1 MAANVRGV
9 TVYPGQPAG
18 PQRKTLLWLAI
29 ACFVAGLALTGLF
42 VNRVV
47 HTLPQEPQWADSGT
61 VHLDQVGLTV
71 YSSIPVL
78 RAPCDVRDDNGA
90 VLELVP
96 PAQAETLT
104 VDNDVWYV
112 VARSRD
118 RVPPGDYIATCTDKE
133 TSAVYALGARS
144 TPTGFAY
151 AVLAAIASFLVGT
164 VLAIV
169 FLILFFVRRRTA
181 APTAPPSGPQPPA
194 TFPGY
199 SPEGG

>member
-1 MAANVRGV
+1 M
-9 TVYPGQPAG
+9 TVYPGQAAG
-18 PQRKTLLWLAI
+18 PSRKTLLRLAI

-61 VHLDQVGLTV
+61 IHLDQVGLTV

-104 VDNDVWYV
+104 VDNDTWYV

-133 TSAVYALGARS
+133 TSAVYALGPRS

-164 VLAIV
+164 ALAVV
-169 FLILFFVRRRTA
+169 FLILSFIRRRNQSS
-181 APTAPPSGPQPPA
+181 TAPPSGPQPPTA
-194 TFPGY
+194 FPSY

>member
-1 MAANVRGV
+1 M
-9 TVYPGQPAG
+9 TVYPGQPIR
-18 PQRKTLLWLAI
+18 QLRSKTLLWAAI

-42 VNRVV
+42 ANRAV
-47 HTLPQEPQWADSGT
+47 HTQPQEPQWADSDM
-61 VHLDQVGLTV
+61 VHLDTVGLTV

-78 RAPCDVRDDNGA
+78 RAPCDVRDGNGA

-118 RVPPGDYIATCTDKE
+118 PVPPGDYIATCNDKE
-133 TSAVYALGARS
+133 TSAIYALGPR
-144 TPTGFAY
+144 TTQTGFAY
-151 AVLAAIASFLVGT
+151 AVLAAITSFLVGT

-169 FLILFFVRRRTA
+169 FLILYFLRRRS
-181 APTAPPSGPQPPA
+181 PRRPIVPPPGPQP
-194 TFPGY
+194 FPSY
-199 SPEGG
+199 SPEGS